1 MSETETPAIVIEN
14 GSVTI
19 KAGFAGDDVPRLTEP
34 SMVKPSVRNSIG
46 YAALRYNGQCY
57 DPSQIRSRS
66 TTTYDM
72 QHHPVQ
78 QGVVV
83 NWDKMEVVWQ
93 NTFKQLKVNASEHAV
108 LLTEIPL
115 NPKANREKM
124 TQLMFETFNAPQ
136 FYVSIDCVL
145 ALYASGRTIGIVV
158 NSGFDI
164 TNIAP
169 IYEGYCL
176 PHAVQR

>member
-1 MSETETPAIVIEN
+1 MSDSETETPAIVIEN

-66 TTTYDM
+66 TTTY
-72 QHHPVQ
+72 PVQ

-83 NWDKMEVVWQ
+83 NWDKMVCSLLY
-93 NTFKQLKVNASEHAV
+93 FKSH
-108 LLTEIPL
+108 I
-115 NPKANREKM
+115 
-124 TQLMFETFNAPQ
+124 
-136 FYVSIDCVL
+136 Y
-145 ALYASGRTIGIVV
+145 TIYI
-158 NSGFDI
+158 
-164 TNIAP
+164 
-169 IYEGYCL
+169 
-176 PHAVQR
+176 Q